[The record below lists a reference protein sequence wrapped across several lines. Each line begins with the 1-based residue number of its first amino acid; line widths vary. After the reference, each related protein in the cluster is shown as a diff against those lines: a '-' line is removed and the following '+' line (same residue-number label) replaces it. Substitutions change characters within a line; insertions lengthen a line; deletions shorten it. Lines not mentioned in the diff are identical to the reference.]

1 MTGAF
6 WAVLSGVGFGVFQTF
21 NRRAVQGMDVFVATF
36 LQLFVSAIVLLLA
49 TVLTVGSGTIRSLT
63 STAILYFSLAGAL
76 HFFIG
81 WTFLNASQ
89 KTVGAARTTSLIG
102 TTPVFAAFFAAITLS
117 EIPTV
122 ISMIGIFIIVGGVY
136 LVNAVKL
143 KRETVV
149 STAGGIA
156 VAGGSPAMEGKATGL
171 RSLRFGMAAAICWSL
186 SPTFI
191 RFGLNE
197 VPDPLLGVTVG
208 MIASVLGYAV
218 ILGVRGTRGT
228 VGPVEMDAM
237 GYKLFAAVLV
247 ALATW
252 SRWVALDLAPV
263 AAVLALSL
271 ISVPIVNL
279 LSPLV
284 SGRDLE
290 SVTGQTW
297 LGSGLIIGGSLIL
310 IIAP

>member
-117 EIPTV
+117 EIPTG

-149 STAGGIA
+149 STAGGLA
-156 VAGGSPAMEGKATGL
+156 LAGGSPAMEGKATGL

-310 IIAP
+310 IFAP

>member
-1 MTGAF
+1 MTGSL
-6 WAVLSGVGFGVFQTF
+6 WAVLSGVGFGIFQTF
-21 NRRAVQGMDVFVATF
+21 NRRAVQGMDVYLATF
-36 LQLFVSAIVLLLA
+36 LQLFVSAVVLLLA
-49 TVLTVGSGTIRSLT
+49 TILTVGGEMISTLT
-63 STAILYFSLAGAL
+63 AIAILYFSLAGAL

-102 TTPVFAAFFAAITLS
+102 TTPIFAALFSAITLS

-122 ISMIGIFIIVGGVY
+122 ISTAGILTIVAGVY
-136 LVNAVKL
+136 LVNANKL
-143 KRETVV
+143 KREPVV
-149 STAGGIA
+149 SAAGSRSLTASSRAI
-156 VAGGSPAMEGKATGL
+156 EGKATGL
-171 RSLRFGMAAAICWSL
+171 HSLRFGLAAAICWSL

-191 RFGLNE
+191 RLGLDE
-197 VPDPLLGVTVG
+197 VSSPILGVTVG
-208 MIASVLGYAV
+208 MVASVLGYAV
-218 ILGVRGTRGT
+218 ILAIRGSRGK
-228 VGPVEMDAM
+228 VGPVEMDAI

-263 AAVLALSL
+263 AVVLALSL

-284 SGRDLE
+284 SGRELE
-290 SVTGQTW
+290 NVTAQTW
-297 LGSGLIIGGSLIL
+297 IGSGLIIGGSLIL
-310 IIAP
+310 ILAQ

>member
-156 VAGGSPAMEGKATGL
+156 GAGGSPAMEGKATGL

-310 IIAP
+310 FFAP

>member
-310 IIAP
+310 IFAP

>member
-49 TVLTVGSGTIRSLT
+49 TVLTVGSGTTRSLT

-310 IIAP
+310 IFAP